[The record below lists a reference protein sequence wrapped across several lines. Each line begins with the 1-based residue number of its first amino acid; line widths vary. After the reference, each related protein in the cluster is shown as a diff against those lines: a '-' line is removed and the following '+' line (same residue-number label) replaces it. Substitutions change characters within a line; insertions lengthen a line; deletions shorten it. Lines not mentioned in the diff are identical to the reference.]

1 MLVDAIRAE
10 SYRLSKN
17 RTALFWSL
25 LFVPVIGLLIST
37 ATFIFAKANEA
48 KLAGKLPPGL
58 GLNASPLNLGEGLV
72 SSAAEFANPA
82 VLMFVL
88 IGAATI
94 FAGDYRWETW
104 RLTTAR
110 NSRPNLLL
118 GKVVVVVGLTIA
130 ATVAVLIGDIAS
142 NLIKAMVFKR
152 ALTFSLT
159 GGQLADLAWLTLVGW
174 GRIVQFVML
183 GLLAA
188 VMTRSL
194 LATLFVPMV
203 VGIGQFFL
211 PNLLASMGVSPEGW
225 LMPLLTP
232 GMAADLLKAVIHGG
246 PAAGSLPTQ
255 ALAKGLLG
263 LGLWTGIPLA
273 GAIVWF
279 QRQDLSKE

>member
-25 LFVPVIGLLIST
+25 LFVPVVGLLIST

-82 VLMFVL
+82 VLMFLL

-130 ATVAVLIGDIAS
+130 ATVAVLIGDVAS
-142 NLIKAMVFKR
+142 NLVKAMVFKR
-152 ALTFSLT
+152 ALTFSLSSA
-159 GGQLADLAWLTLVGW
+159 QLSDMVWLTLLSW

-188 VMTRSL
+188 VLTRSL
-194 LATLFVPMV
+194 LAALFVPLV
-203 VGIGQFFL
+203 VGVGQFFL
-211 PNLLASMGVSPEGW
+211 PNLLPPMGVSPDGW

-232 GMAADLLKAVIHGG
+232 GMAADLLKAVITDGS
-246 PAAGSLPTQ
+246 AAALPSQ

-263 LGLWTGIPLA
+263 LGLWTGVPLA
-273 GAIVWF
+273 GAILWF

>member
-37 ATFIFAKANEA
+37 ATFIVAKANEA
-48 KLAGKLPPGL
+48 KLAGRLPPEL
-58 GLNASPLNLGEGLV
+58 GLNTSPLDLGAGLV
-72 SSAAEFANPA
+72 ASAAQFANPA

-130 ATVAVLIGDIAS
+130 ATIAVLIGDIAS
-142 NLIKAMVFKR
+142 NLVKAMVFKR

-159 GGQLADLAWLTLVGW
+159 GDQLADMAWLTLLGW

-188 VMTRSL
+188 VTTRSL
-194 LATLFVPMV
+194 LAALFVPLV
-203 VGIGQFFL
+203 VGVGQFFL
-211 PNLLASMGVSPEGW
+211 PNLLASMGASPKGW

-232 GMAADLLKAVIHGG
+232 GMAADLLQAVIQGA
-246 PAAGSLPTQ
+246 PAAALPPQ

-263 LGLWTGIPLA
+263 LGLWTGVPLI
-273 GAIVWF
+273 GAILWF

>member
-25 LFVPVIGLLIST
+25 LFVPVVGLLIST

-48 KLAGKLPPGL
+48 KLAGKLPPEL

-159 GGQLADLAWLTLVGW
+159 GSQLADLAWLTLLGW

-188 VMTRSL
+188 VLTRSL
-194 LATLFVPMV
+194 LAALFVPLV
-203 VGIGQFFL
+203 VGVGQFFL
-211 PNLLASMGVSPEGW
+211 PGLLGPMGVSPGGW
-225 LMPLLTP
+225 LMPLLGP
-232 GMAADLLKAVIHGG
+232 GMAADLLKAVIQDGAT
-246 PAAGSLPTQ
+246 AALPSQ

-279 QRQDLSKE
+279 QHQDLSKE

>member
-25 LFVPVIGLLIST
+25 LFVPVVGLLISA

-48 KLAGKLPPGL
+48 KLAGKLPPEL
-58 GLNASPLNLGEGLV
+58 GLNSAPLDLGAGLV
-72 SSAAEFANPA
+72 ASAAEFANPA

-88 IGAATI
+88 IGAATV

-110 NSRPNLLL
+110 NRRPNLLL

-130 ATVAVLIGDIAS
+130 ATIAVLIGDIAS
-142 NLIKAMVFKR
+142 NLVKAVVFER

-159 GGQLADLAWLTLVGW
+159 GAQTADLAWLTLLGW

-188 VMTRSL
+188 VTTRSL
-194 LATLFVPMV
+194 LAALFVPLV
-203 VGIGQFFL
+203 VGVGQFFL
-211 PNLLASMGVSPEGW
+211 PKLLASMGVSPDGW
-225 LMPLLTP
+225 LTPLLTP
-232 GMAADLLKAVIHGG
+232 GMAADLLKAVILGG
-246 PAAGSLPTQ
+246 AAAGDLPPQ
-255 ALAKGLLG
+255 ALAKGVLG
-263 LGLWTGIPLA
+263 LVSWTLAPLV

>member
-25 LFVPVIGLLIST
+25 LFVPIVGLLIST
-37 ATFIFAKANEA
+37 ATFVFARANEA
-48 KLAGKLPPGL
+48 SLAGKLPPGL
-58 GLNASPLNLGEGLV
+58 DLSTSPLDMGAGV
-72 SSAAEFANPA
+72 VASAAEFANPA

-88 IGAATI
+88 IGAATV

-110 NSRPNLLL
+110 NRRPNLLL

-142 NLIKAMVFKR
+142 NLVKAMVFKR
-152 ALTFSLT
+152 GLTFSLT
-159 GGQLADLAWLTLVGW
+159 GVQLADMAWLTLLGW

-194 LATLFVPMV
+194 LAALFVPLV
-203 VGIGQFFL
+203 VGVGQFFL
-211 PNLLASMGVSPEGW
+211 PNLLASMGASPDGW
-225 LMPLLTP
+225 LTPLLTP
-232 GMAADLLKAVIHGG
+232 GMAADLLKAAIQGG
-246 PAAGSLPTQ
+246 PAAAGMPPQ
-255 ALAKGLLG
+255 ALAKGLLS
-263 LGLWTGIPLA
+263 LGLWGGVPLA

>member
-25 LFVPVIGLLIST
+25 LFVPVVGLLIST

-118 GKVVVVVGLTIA
+118 GKVFVVVGLTIA

-159 GGQLADLAWLTLVGW
+159 GGQLADLAWLTLLGW

-194 LATLFVPMV
+194 LAALFVPMV

-246 PAAGSLPTQ
+246 PAAGSVPAQ

>member
-25 LFVPVIGLLIST
+25 LFVPLVGLLIST

-159 GGQLADLAWLTLVGW
+159 GGQLADLAWLTLLGW

-194 LATLFVPMV
+194 LAALFVPMV

-246 PAAGSLPTQ
+246 PAAGSLPPQ

>member
-25 LFVPVIGLLIST
+25 LFVPVVGLLISA

-48 KLAGKLPPGL
+48 KLAGKLPPEL
-58 GLNASPLNLGEGLV
+58 GLNTAPLDMGAGLV
-72 SSAAEFANPA
+72 ASAAEFANPA

-88 IGAATI
+88 IGAATV

-110 NSRPNLLL
+110 NRRPNLLL

-142 NLIKAMVFKR
+142 NLVAAVVFER
-152 ALTFSLT
+152 ALTFRLT
-159 GGQLADLAWLTLVGW
+159 GAQMADLAWLTLLGW

-188 VMTRSL
+188 VTTRSL
-194 LATLFVPMV
+194 LAALFVPLV
-203 VGIGQFFL
+203 VGVGQFFL
-211 PNLLASMGVSPEGW
+211 PKLLTSMGVSPDGW
-225 LMPLLTP
+225 LTPLLTP
-232 GMAADLLKAVIHGG
+232 GMAADLLKAVILGG
-246 PAAGSLPTQ
+246 AAAGDLPAQ
-255 ALAKGLLG
+255 ALAKGVLG
-263 LGLWTGIPLA
+263 LVSWTLAPLV

>member
-25 LFVPVIGLLIST
+25 VFVPVAGLLIST
-37 ATFIFAKANEA
+37 ATFIFTKANEA

-159 GGQLADLAWLTLVGW
+159 GGQLADLAWLTLLGW

-188 VMTRSL
+188 VVTRSL
-194 LATLFVPMV
+194 LAALFVPMV

-246 PAAGSLPTQ
+246 PTVGSLPPQ

-263 LGLWTGIPLA
+263 LGLWTGVPLA

>member
-17 RTALFWSL
+17 LTALFWSL
-25 LFVPVIGLLIST
+25 LFVPVVGLLIST

-48 KLAGKLPPGL
+48 KLAGKLPPEL
-58 GLNASPLNLGEGLV
+58 GLNASPLDLGAGLV

-159 GGQLADLAWLTLVGW
+159 GGQLVDLAWLTLLGW
-174 GRIVQFVML
+174 SRIVQFVML

-194 LATLFVPMV
+194 LAALFVPLV

-246 PAAGSLPTQ
+246 PAAGSLPPQ

-263 LGLWTGIPLA
+263 LGLWTGVPLI
-273 GAIVWF
+273 GAIFWF